1 MRGILTYVILIQ
13 AQFIFGQGSM
23 NIDSL
28 YNWHDSDTIYEIHY
42 SSYNK
47 FNEVWGY
54 ARDGREYAILGS
66 TQGTHF
72 FDVTEPA
79 NSIEVDFVDG
89 RPTGGSNAHF
99 VIHRDY
105 HDFDDYLYMISD
117 EGSGLQIAD
126 LRYLPDSVHVVYD
139 SWDVLVQAHNIFIDS
154 SSARLYVC
162 GGGGSLR
169 VYSLANPLSPTLL
182 VDCSEDLAFWDATV
196 GWVHDVYVRNDTAYC
211 NASSKGLF
219 IIDFSDVSNPQ
230 MIGSLDTYVQQG
242 YNHSGWLMPN
252 APFYALAD
260 ETEGLDVKI
269 IDVSDISN
277 LVVTDTI
284 GSDVNP
290 QSMPHNLIYD
300 DGFLYIS
307 YYQDGLYMF
316 DCTTDPA
323 HPTLAGFYDTSTQ
336 LHGLGYIGCWGV
348 YPFLP
353 SGNIL
358 ASDTETGLWVFG
370 HNLVASIPDKEMAQ
384 NTLLTFPNPVS
395 EMLFVSERF
404 NGNQYSIID
413 MSGREVSHGVIYDS
427 LDVSE
432 LDSGIYTMLLNGVQ
446 YGLTQKF
453 IKR

>member
-1 MRGILTYVILIQ
+1 MREIITLLLLIQ
-13 AQFIFGQGSM
+13 VELIFAQGSM

-42 SSYNK
+42 SPYNK

-54 ARDGREYAILGS
+54 AKNGREYAILGS

-89 RPTGGSNAHF
+89 RPPGGSNANF

-117 EGSGLQIAD
+117 EGHGLQIAD
-126 LRYLPDSVHVVYD
+126 LRYLPDSVHVVYY

-162 GGGGSLR
+162 GGGSWFS
-169 VYSLANPLSPTLL
+169 VFSLANPLSPEILI
-182 VDCSEDLAFWDATV
+182 DCGTDVSYWNESI

-211 NASSKGLF
+211 NASYKGLF

-252 APFYALAD
+252 VPYYAMAD

-269 IDVSDISN
+269 IDVSDKSN
-277 LVVTDTI
+277 LIVTDTI
-284 GSDVNP
+284 GSNVNP

-316 DCTTDPA
+316 DCKTDPA
-323 HPTLAGFYDTSTQ
+323 HPTLVGFYDTSTQ
-336 LHGLGYIGCWGV
+336 LHGAGYVGCWGV

-353 SGNIL
+353 SGNVL

-370 HNLVASIPDKEMAQ
+370 HSLVAAIPDSEKERD
-384 NTLLTFPNPVS
+384 TLLAFPNPVS
-395 EMLFVSERF
+395 ERLFVSERF
-404 NGNQYSIID
+404 NDSRYSIID
-413 MSGREVSHGVIYDS
+413 MSGRPVSHGIICNS

-432 LDSGIYTMLLNGVQ
+432 LNSGIYTLLLNGAQ
-446 YGLTQKF
+446 HDSTLKF
-453 IKR
+453 IKK